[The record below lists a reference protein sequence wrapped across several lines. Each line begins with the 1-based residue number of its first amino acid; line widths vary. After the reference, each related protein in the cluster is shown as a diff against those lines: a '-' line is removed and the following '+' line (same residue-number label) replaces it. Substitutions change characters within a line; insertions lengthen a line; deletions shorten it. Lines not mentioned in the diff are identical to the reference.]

1 MWAFRGQKRPPFA
14 ETPGP
19 GQESVW
25 DYPRPPKM
33 VPDGRLVKVF
43 YGDHTVAS
51 SNSAYRILETAS
63 PPSFYLPPS
72 DVNWEMLKPAPGSS
86 RCEWKGSARY
96 WYLSSNPALGVVG
109 WSYPKPTP
117 AFERIRG
124 FISFYP
130 ALLACYVSNE
140 RVSAQPGNFY
150 GGWITKEI
158 VGPFKGEPGTGH
170 W

>member
-1 MWAFRGQKRPPFA
+1 M
-14 ETPGP
+14 
-19 GQESVW
+19 
-25 DYPRPPKM
+25 
-33 VPDGRLVKVF
+33 
-43 YGDHTVAS
+43 
-51 SNSAYRILETAS
+51 
-63 PPSFYLPPS
+63 
-72 DVNWEMLKPAPGSS
+72 
-86 RCEWKGSARY
+86 CEWKGSANY

-109 WSYPKPTP
+109 WSYPEPTP